1 MVGTGPP
8 GPHRR
13 KPLVMYDIFRN
24 DGDAEIGNLTGNSR
38 QTAHEYVREV
48 LRRSILNGDL
58 TGGAR
63 LVQAELAA
71 TLDVSTTPVREAL
84 RDLASEGLVRFDPHR
99 GAVVTELDGD
109 DLKDIYDIRRIL
121 EPEAMRQSAPHV
133 TEALLT
139 QLRKIHQRM
148 IDDPHSASFVDLN
161 RVFHLAIYEAGTSSR
176 MLSIIR
182 SLEDAAVMYI
192 GAALKNVSGLREA
205 AIHDHAE
212 ILAALEAGDT
222 DAAVAAI
229 TDHLRLPIKAIEQL
243 TSADPAD

>member
-1 MVGTGPP
+1 
-8 GPHRR
+8 
-13 KPLVMYDIFRN
+13 MYDIFQN
-24 DGDAEIGNLTGNSR
+24 DGKGDLADLAATTR

-58 TGGAR
+58 AGGAR

-99 GAVVTELDGD
+99 CAVVTELDGD
-109 DLKDIYDIRRIL
+109 DLNDIYEIRRIL
-121 EPEAMRQSAPHV
+121 EPEAMRQSVPHI
-133 TEALLT
+133 TDALLT
-139 QLRKIHQRM
+139 QLRKLHQRM

-161 RVFHLAIYEAGTSSR
+161 RIFHLAIYEAGTSSR

-192 GAALKNVSGLREA
+192 GAALKNVSGLRES
-205 AIHDHAE
+205 AIHDHSE
-212 ILAALEAGDT
+212 ILDALEARDT
-222 DAAVAAI
+222 EAAVAAI
-229 TDHLRLPIKAIEQL
+229 TNHLTLPIKAVESLAPTDQ
-243 TSADPAD
+243 TD

>member
-1 MVGTGPP
+1 MARLGCTERRGR
-8 GPHRR
+8 HHR
-13 KPLVMYDIFRN
+13 KPILMYDFFQN
-24 DGDAEIGNLTGNSR
+24 DGDGEFAGLKSGTR

-58 TGGAR
+58 SGGAR

-71 TLDVSTTPVREAL
+71 TLDVSTTPIREAL

-99 GAVVTELDGD
+99 GAVVTELDD
-109 DLKDIYDIRRIL
+109 EDLRDIYDIRRIL

-133 TEALLT
+133 TEALLV
-139 QLRKIHQRM
+139 QLRKLHQRM

-161 RVFHLAIYEAGTSSR
+161 RIFHLAIYEAGTSSR

-192 GAALKNVSGLREA
+192 GAALKNVDGLREA
-205 AIHDHAE
+205 AIHDHSQ

-222 DAAVAAI
+222 EAAVVAI
-229 TDHLRLPIKAIEQL
+229 RDHLKLPIKAAEHL
-243 TSADPAD
+243 KP

>member
-1 MVGTGPP
+1 
-8 GPHRR
+8 
-13 KPLVMYDIFRN
+13 MYDIFQN
-24 DGDAEIGNLTGNSR
+24 DGKGDLANLTGNTR

-58 TGGAR
+58 SGGAR

-99 GAVVTELDGD
+99 GAVVTELDGE
-109 DLKDIYDIRRIL
+109 DLNDIYEIRRIL
-121 EPEAMRQSAPHV
+121 EPEAMRQSVPHI
-133 TEALLT
+133 TDALLT
-139 QLRKIHQRM
+139 QLRKLHQRM

-161 RVFHLAIYEAGTSSR
+161 RIFHLAIYEAGTSSR

-192 GAALKNVSGLREA
+192 GAALKNVSGLRES
-205 AIHDHAE
+205 AIHDHSA
-212 ILAALEAGDT
+212 ILDALETRDT
-222 DAAVAAI
+222 EAAVAAI
-229 TDHLRLPIKAIEQL
+229 TDHLTLPIKAVEGL
-243 TSADPAD
+243 TPSDQTD

>member
-1 MVGTGPP
+1 
-8 GPHRR
+8 
-13 KPLVMYDIFRN
+13 MYDIFQN
-24 DGDAEIGNLTGNSR
+24 DDDLADLTANTR

-99 GAVVTELDGD
+99 GAVVTELDGQ
-109 DLKDIYDIRRIL
+109 DLQDIYEIRRVL

-139 QLRKIHQRM
+139 QLKKLHQKM

-161 RVFHLAIYEAGTSSR
+161 RIFHLAIYEAGTSSR

-205 AIHDHAE
+205 AINDHAE

-222 DAAVAAI
+222 DAAVEAI
-229 TDHLRLPIKAIEQL
+229 THHLRLPIKAVEEL
-243 TSADPAD
+243 TSGDQTD

>member
-1 MVGTGPP
+1 
-8 GPHRR
+8 
-13 KPLVMYDIFRN
+13 MYDIFQN
-24 DGDAEIGNLTGNSR
+24 NGDPDLSDLSANTR

-58 TGGAR
+58 IGGSR

-109 DLKDIYDIRRIL
+109 DLNDIYEIRRII

-133 TEALLT
+133 NEKLLV
-139 QLRKIHQRM
+139 QLRKLHQRM

-161 RVFHLAIYEAGTSSR
+161 RIFHLAIYEAGTSSR

-205 AIHDHAE
+205 AIHDHSQ

-222 DAAVAAI
+222 EAAVAAI
-229 TDHLRLPIKAIEQL
+229 SHHLKLPIKAIEQL
-243 TSADPAD
+243 TS